1 MRKKDSGKLER
12 GGSSDR
18 PKRKIKDEILTS
30 LKEWKNEREVWGS
43 VSGLTYTNIECK
55 QKECERE
62 VKF

>member
-30 LKEWKNEREVWGS
+30 LKE
-43 VSGLTYTNIECK
+43 
-55 QKECERE
+55 
-62 VKF
+62 